1 MKATYDPSLKLSVNT
16 YALRCFLNG
25 KRKKTD
31 KLMQSEARIFRAA
44 ARHLARYLGKEY
56 HLGK

>member
-1 MKATYDPSLKLSVNT
+1 MEEATNT

-31 KLMQSEARIFRAA
+31 KLTKFEARIYRAA